1 MSLDPELA
9 VVVDLVNAQTAAPA
23 AEQGATALR
32 EAYAAL
38 ATMLGTGNDAVST
51 RDLELDLP
59 GRVVQARRYLPEEPA
74 AGAGTVVWFH
84 GGGFVI
90 GSIDTHDAICRDLA
104 AACGWPV
111 VSIDYRLAP
120 EHTFPAAH
128 DDAEEAVRWLAADG
142 AAHGLD
148 LTRTVLAGDSAG
160 ANLAIATARRLR
172 DAPEPGV
179 EVVLAALVY
188 PVTDFADPDS
198 HPSYTDNGEGYL
210 LTSDTMRFFADSYLP
225 DAEQRATPDASPLRH
240 AELAGM
246 APTVVITAEY
256 DPLRDEGEDYARALE
271 VAGVPV
277 ELRRFDGAV
286 HMALQLVD
294 TQVGRGMRDTVADA
308 IRASVPTTQP

>member
-32 EAYAAL
+32 DAYAML
-38 ATMLGTGNDAVST
+38 ATMLGAGSGEVST
-51 RDLELDLP
+51 MDLELDLS
-59 GRVVQARRYLPEEPA
+59 GRSLRARSYLPEDPA

-111 VSIDYRLAP
+111 VSVDYRLAP

-128 DDAEEAVRWLAADG
+128 DDAEEAVRWLAANG
-142 AAHGLD
+142 GAHGLD
-148 LTRTVLAGDSAG
+148 LARTALAGDSAG

-179 EVVLAALVY
+179 DVVLAALVY

-198 HPSYTDNGEGYL
+198 HPSYADNGEGYL
-210 LTSDTMRFFADSYLP
+210 LTADTMRFFADSYLP
-225 DAEQRATPDASPLRH
+225 EAAQRATPDASPLRY

-246 APTVVITAEY
+246 APTLVVTAEY
-256 DPLRDEGEDYARALE
+256 DPLRDEGEDYVAALE
-271 VAGVPV
+271 AAGVPV
-277 ELRRFDGAV
+277 QLRRFDGAV

-294 TQVGRGMRDTVADA
+294 TRIGRAMRDTVADA
-308 IRASVPTTQP
+308 IRASVT

>member
-1 MSLDPELA
+1 MLLDPELE
-9 VVVDLVNAQTAAPA
+9 VVVELVNAQTAAPA
-23 AEQGATALR
+23 AEQGAVALR
-32 EAYAAL
+32 EAYALL
-38 ATMLGTGNDAVST
+38 ATMIGTGDAAVST
-51 RDLELDLP
+51 QDLVLDVP
-59 GRVVQARRYLPEEPA
+59 GRSLRARSYLPPEPT

-104 AACGWPV
+104 AAAGWPV
-111 VSIDYRLAP
+111 VSVEYRLAP
-120 EHTFPAAH
+120 EHQFPAAH
-128 DDAEEAVRWLAADG
+128 DDAEDAVRWLAAHGDQ
-142 AAHGLD
+142 HGLD
-148 LTRTVLAGDSAG
+148 LGRIVLAGDSAG

-198 HPSYTDNGEGYL
+198 HPSYRDNGEGYL
-210 LTSDTMRFFADSYLP
+210 LTADTMRFFADSYLP
-225 DAEQRATPDASPLRH
+225 DAEQRETPDASPLRH

-246 APTVVITAEY
+246 APTIVVTAEY

-271 VAGVPV
+271 AAGVPV
-277 ELRRFDGAV
+277 ELRQFDGAV

-294 TQVGRGMRDTVADA
+294 TQVGQHMRDTIADA
-308 IRASVPTTQP
+308 IRSCVR